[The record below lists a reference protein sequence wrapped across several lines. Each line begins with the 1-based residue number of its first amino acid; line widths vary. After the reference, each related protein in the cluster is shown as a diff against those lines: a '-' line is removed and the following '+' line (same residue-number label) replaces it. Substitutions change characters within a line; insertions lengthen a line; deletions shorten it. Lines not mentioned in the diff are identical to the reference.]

1 MFPHYFMIYF
11 YAYPFVSLFI
21 FSYLTCM
28 KLLEFTKHFP
38 DEESCK
44 AAFKAYR
51 IKQGI
56 TCAKCGCTSH
66 YWKQYREQW
75 ECKNCQHRTTLKSG
89 TVMHGSK
96 LPFQYWFIAMHLVT
110 STKKSFSAKE
120 IQRQL
125 GHKRY
130 EPIWAMMH
138 KLRSVMGLRDD
149 KYQLKDEI
157 ELDEGFFETVPI
169 TRDKS
174 EPLKR
179 GRGSQR
185 QTTVLVSVESK
196 DADDKHNP
204 KKHGKKKQV
213 GYLKMKVIDSLKK
226 ETITDAVKKSVKT
239 DTKIVSDKSTSYVDL
254 DKDFD
259 VESNVIPK
267 KDIPKVLPW
276 VHTTISNAKRLLLDV
291 HHRIDD
297 DFLQSYLNEFCYKFN
312 RRYFENLFDRL
323 LVAAVSYR
331 WNWFR
336 ESCG

>member
-1 MFPHYFMIYF
+1 
-11 YAYPFVSLFI
+11 
-21 FSYLTCM
+21 M

-44 AAFKAYR
+44 ETFKAYR
-51 IKQGI
+51 LKQGV
-56 TCAKCGCTSH
+56 TCTKCGSKSH

-75 ECKNCQHRTTLKSG
+75 ECKKCKHRTTLKSG

-96 LPFQYWFIAMHLVT
+96 LSFQYWFIAMHLIT

-130 EPIWAMMH
+130 EPIWYMVH

-149 KYQLKDEI
+149 QYQLKDQI
-157 ELDEGFFETVPI
+157 ELDEGFFETVSI
-169 TRDKS
+169 TRNKS

-185 QTTVLVSVESK
+185 QTTVVVSVESK
-196 DADDKHNP
+196 DAGEKHNP
-204 KKHGKKKQV
+204 KKHSKKKQV
-213 GYLKMKVIDSLKK
+213 GYLKMKVVNSLKK
-226 ETITDAVKKSVKT
+226 ETITDVVKT
-239 DTKIVSDKSTSYVDL
+239 SVEVDTKIVTDKSTSYVDL
-254 DKDFD
+254 DKDFE
-259 VESNVIPK
+259 VESKVVSK

-291 HHRIDD
+291 YHRIDD
-297 DFLQSYLNEFCYKFN
+297 DFLQNYLNEFCYKFN
-312 RRYFENLFDRL
+312 RRYIDDLFDRL
-323 LVAAVSYR
+323 MVAAVSYR
-331 WNWFR
+331 WNYLG
-336 ESCG
+336 EPYG